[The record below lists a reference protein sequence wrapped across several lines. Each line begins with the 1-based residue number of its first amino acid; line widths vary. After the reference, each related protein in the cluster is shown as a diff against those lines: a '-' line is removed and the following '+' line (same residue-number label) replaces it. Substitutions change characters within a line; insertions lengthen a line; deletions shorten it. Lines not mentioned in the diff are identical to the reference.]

1 MRIFRLKVW
10 WILGSVLFFATSC
23 LHHSPSEISRSG
35 VITKDT
41 MILLLTDMHLAD
53 ADAQSKMMV
62 MDSMQRL
69 YKQSF
74 ESIFNHYKI
83 NTNRFKKSLKFYTE
97 HPKEMDD
104 IYVQVISN
112 LSKLNN

>member
-1 MRIFRLKVW
+1 M
-10 WILGSVLFFATSC
+10 
-23 LHHSPSEISRSG
+23 SRSS

-53 ADAQSKMMV
+53 AQAQSNIMS
-62 MDSMQRL
+62 MDSIQKL
-69 YKQSF
+69 YNQSF

-104 IYVQVISN
+104 NYVQVVSN